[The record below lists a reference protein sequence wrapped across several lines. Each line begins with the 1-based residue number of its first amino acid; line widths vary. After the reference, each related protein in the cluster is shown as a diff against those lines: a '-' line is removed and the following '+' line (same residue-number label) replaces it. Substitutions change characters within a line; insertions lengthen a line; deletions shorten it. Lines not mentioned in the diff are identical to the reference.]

1 MEELLCIEESTKE
14 EGRKFCSERVFLLR
28 HCNYSIFVSSSSLRA
43 LSLLM
48 HLGAS
53 LVIVEHLN
61 QRLFYALSFATL
73 NHELIE
79 ERD

>member
-1 MEELLCIEESTKE
+1 
-14 EGRKFCSERVFLLR
+14 
-28 HCNYSIFVSSSSLRA
+28 
-43 LSLLM
+43 
-48 HLGAS
+48 LGAS

-61 QRLFYALSFATL
+61 QRLFYALSFAPL